1 MSARIPRLGITGK
14 FLLYLSLISIVP
26 LVVVGWSS
34 YRISRATLQQEA
46 SGYTEELVEE
56 YAQYVDRLCADM
68 EGLIGTI
75 LGAEEIRRVIEA
87 REPPRDDYDQLA
99 TQAKLGAVLGS
110 YTRIEGLVSIGIF
123 ATSGAY
129 YHVGD
134 TFGAELVREDVRDA
148 IFARAAAENRQVVW
162 TGVEDNINASSR
174 HQKVLTA
181 VRALKDLQGDAERT
195 VAHLLINYDPESLHR
210 QFERVALGDGGFL
223 MIIDRDG
230 RVVYHPDR
238 SQLGHRANPALVQRL
253 QARQGRLV
261 ETFGGERMSVV
272 YRRADRSGW
281 MLIGFVPVES
291 LAAPALPIRDN
302 TVLMVALAALFAVVV
317 AFLFSRGV
325 VVPLRRLTAVFQQI
339 QDGSIDWNMRFEA
352 GRRDEIGELMRWFNT
367 FLDNLEAKRRTDEEL
382 VHAKEAAEAANQ
394 AKSAFLANMSHEL
407 RTPLNG
413 IIGMTTLALDT
424 ELTDEQHE
432 YLSTVQAS
440 SNWLLSLVNDILDYY
455 KIEAA
460 KLDLE
465 PRPFRLR
472 DELDTVMRTLALLAH
487 EKDLELAC
495 EVAPEVPD
503 ALVGDARR
511 LAQIAINLVGNAI
524 KFTDHGEVVMSA
536 ALESSAGGTVALH
549 LAVRDTGIGIP
560 ADKREI
566 IFDVFA
572 QGDVSTTRRYG
583 GTGLGLAISSR
594 LAEMMGGRIWAESTV
609 GQGSTFHVILR
620 LALAGGVPETSS
632 AATGEP
638 RVLADLAD
646 LAEGSGAAT
655 ASREIRVLAVD
666 DNQSAGRVLTGML
679 RRLGMSP
686 VLADSGQ
693 AAVHALERAA
703 AEGHAF
709 DLVLLDARL
718 PEIDGFAVAERITR
732 DAATTQVGARQI
744 IMMLPLDDL
753 GADVARCQALG
764 LFGHLTKPIR
774 RAELEQTIT
783 TALRERAQTCLTPA
797 AASASNSNG
806 LRVLLVEDNVI
817 NQKVAAA
824 LLARHGFSV
833 HVASDGAQAVHQ
845 WHVDP
850 DGFDIVLMD
859 VQMPIMDGF
868 EATAAIRARERETGG
883 RVPIIAVT
891 AHTQA
896 ASREL
901 CLAAGM
907 DAYLEKPIQ
916 ASQLY
921 QTIHALRPCTADAP
935 GECGPAD

>member
-1 MSARIPRLGITGK
+1 MSARVPRLGITGK
-14 FLLYLSLISIVP
+14 FLLYLSLIGIVP

-46 SGYTEELVEE
+46 SDYTQELVEE
-56 YAQYVDRLCADM
+56 YAQHVDRLCADM

-99 TQAKLGAVLGS
+99 TQAKLGSVLGS

-123 ATSGAY
+123 TEGGAY

-148 IFARAAAENRQVVW
+148 IFARAATENRQVVW
-162 TGVEDNINASSR
+162 TGIEDNINASSR

-181 VRALKDLQGDAERT
+181 VRALKDLQGDAEHT
-195 VAHLLINYDPESLHR
+195 LAHLLINYDPESLHR
-210 QFERVALGDGGFL
+210 RFERVALGDGGFL
-223 MIIDRDG
+223 MIIDRAG

-238 SQLGHRANPALVQRL
+238 SQLGLRANPALVQRL

-261 ETFGGERMSVV
+261 ETFGGERMSVI
-272 YRRADRSGW
+272 YHRAERSGW
-281 MLIGFVPVES
+281 LVIGFVPVES

-302 TVLMVALAALFAVVV
+302 TVLMVALAALFAVIV

-382 VHAKEAAEAANQ
+382 VHAKEAAEAANL

-413 IIGMTTLALDT
+413 IIGMTTLALGT
-424 ELTDEQHE
+424 ELTDEQRE

-440 SNWLLSLVNDILDYY
+440 GSWLLSLVNDILDYY
-455 KIEAA
+455 KIEARR
-460 KLDLE
+460 LE
-465 PRPFRLR
+465 LESCPFRLR
-472 DELDTVMRTLALLAH
+472 DELDAVLRTLALLAH
-487 EKDLELAC
+487 EKGLELAC
-495 EVAPEVPD
+495 DVEPDVPD
-503 ALVGDARR
+503 ALAGDVRR
-511 LAQIAINLVGNAI
+511 LAQILINLVGNAI

-536 ALESSAGGTVALH
+536 GLESSAGDTVALH
-549 LAVRDTGIGIP
+549 VAVRDTGIGIP
-560 ADKREI
+560 ADKQDI

-572 QGDVSTTRRYG
+572 QGDVSTTRKYG

-594 LAEMMGGRIWAESTV
+594 LAEMMGGRVWAESTP
-609 GQGSTFHVILR
+609 GQGSTFHVVVR
-620 LALAGGVPETSS
+620 MARAGEVPETSS
-632 AATGEP
+632 AAPGEP
-638 RVLADLAD
+638 RALPD
-646 LAEGSGAAT
+646 LAEGSAAAI

-666 DNQSAGRVLTGML
+666 DNQSAGRVLAGML

-732 DAATTQVGARQI
+732 DAATALASARQI

-764 LFGHLTKPIR
+764 LSGHLTKPIR

-783 TALRERAQTCLTPA
+783 TALRELAQTCLTPA
-797 AASASNSNG
+797 AASASNSSQ

-824 LLARHGFSV
+824 LLARHGFAV

-845 WHVDP
+845 WHADP
-850 DGFDIVLMD
+850 GGFDIVLMD

-868 EATAAIRARERETGG
+868 EATAAIRAHERESGG

-921 QTIHALRPCTADAP
+921 QTIHALRPGTADVP
-935 GECGPAD
+935 GECGTAG